1 MRSFEMPRFYFHLED
16 GERIYGRERL
26 FFNDVEEA
34 RAAALDAAREILAGD
49 AGKAGDR
56 IVIADE
62 NDNAIMA
69 VPFAAVRPSDG

>member
-34 RAAALDAAREILAGD
+34 RQEALRSACELVADCGRDGI
-49 AGKAGDR
+49 DR

-62 NDNAIMA
+62 NGNPILA
-69 VPFAAVRPSDG
+69 VPLGEALRARH